1 MKSFAIVINNNVVS
15 ENGFKNLLGSVKN
28 DLVINRFDAIT
39 PDVAYETLDRCNLKW
54 NYPWEG
60 YVYDSDIHLKKSAYS
75 TRVKEKRIA
84 CSLSHYTLWLKC
96 IHLNEPILIFEHDS
110 IIINNIHKDLFNT
123 TYDILGINDPRGATR
138 RSNIFHEIIQKSK
151 TEHLKVPSVD
161 DITIPQG
168 LAGNSAYIIKPTAA
182 KTLIKLCEEHGL
194 WPNDAIMCQQL
205 VPNMGVTKTYYT
217 NIQRLEST
225 TTL

>member
-1 MKSFAIVINNNVVS
+1 M
-15 ENGFKNLLGSVKN
+15 
-28 DLVINRFDAIT
+28 
-39 PDVAYETLDRCNLKW
+39 
-54 NYPWEG
+54 
-60 YVYDSDIHLKKSAYS
+60 
-75 TRVKEKRIA
+75 
-84 CSLSHYTLWLKC
+84 
-96 IHLNEPILIFEHDS
+96 
-110 IIINNIHKDLFNT
+110 
-123 TYDILGINDPRGATR
+123 GINDPRGATR

-151 TEHLKVPSVD
+151 TEYLKVPSVD
-161 DITIPQG
+161 DMTIPQG
-168 LAGNSAYIIKPTAA
+168 LAGNSAYIIKPAAA